1 MAAMPRTTGTAVESV
16 TLRLAERRIGFT
28 SMKTVLTIQSHVA
41 YGYVGNRAAVFPLQ
55 RLGIDATAVNTVQ
68 FSNHTGYGAWTG
80 QVFTAEHIADIVD
93 GIAARGVLPAQD
105 AVLSGYM
112 GAVELGQV
120 IVETAA
126 RVKAAN
132 PKAVYCCDPVMG
144 DVGRGFFVRPG
155 LPEFIRDH
163 AVPAADLMTPNQFEL
178 EFLVG
183 RAHYEIGQHDRALE
197 YLTDRKVATLDDA
210 LAATAALRARG
221 PRLVLVTSLTRSD
234 ADPDSIEMLADGA
247 DGSWLVSTPRLT
259 FDPPPNGS
267 GDAVAALFLAHYLT
281 AFHPADALEKAAAA
295 IFAIFEATKRIGTRE
310 LQLIAAQDDFVNPPR
325 RFTATRI
332 R

>member
-1 MAAMPRTTGTAVESV
+1 
-16 TLRLAERRIGFT
+16 
-28 SMKTVLTIQSHVA
+28 MKSVLTIQSHVA

-68 FSNHTGYGAWTG
+68 FSNHTGYGAWSG
-80 QVFTAEHIADIVD
+80 QVFTAEHIADVVD

-126 RVKAAN
+126 RVKGAN
-132 PKAVYCCDPVMG
+132 PNAIYCCDPVMG

-178 EFLVG
+178 E
-183 RAHYEIGQHDRALE
+183 
-197 YLTDRKVATLDDA
+197 YLTDRKVETLDDA

-247 DGSWLVSTPRLT
+247 DGSWFVATPRLT

-267 GDAVAALFLAHYLT
+267 GDAVAALFLAHYLN
-281 AFHPADALEKAAAA
+281 AFDPADALEKAAAA
-295 IFAIFEATKRIGTRE
+295 IYAIFETTKRMGTRE

>member
-1 MAAMPRTTGTAVESV
+1 
-16 TLRLAERRIGFT
+16 
-28 SMKTVLTIQSHVA
+28 MKTVLTIQSHVA

-178 EFLVG
+178 E
-183 RAHYEIGQHDRALE
+183 

-234 ADPDSIEMLADGA
+234 ADPDSIEMLVDGA
-247 DGSWLVSTPRLT
+247 DGAWLVATPRLT
-259 FDPPPNGS
+259 FDPSPNGS

-281 AFHPADALEKAAAA
+281 AFDPADALEKAAAA
-295 IFAIFEATKRIGTRE
+295 IFAIFETTKRLGTRE
-310 LQLIAAQDDFVNPPR
+310 LQLIAAQDDFVDPPR
-325 RFTATRI
+325 RFAATRL

>member
-1 MAAMPRTTGTAVESV
+1 
-16 TLRLAERRIGFT
+16 
-28 SMKTVLTIQSHVA
+28 MKSVLTIQSHVA

-126 RVKAAN
+126 RVKGAN
-132 PKAVYCCDPVMG
+132 PKALYCCDPVMG

-178 EFLVG
+178 E
-183 RAHYEIGQHDRALE
+183 
-197 YLTDRKVATLDDA
+197 YLTDRKVATLEDA
-210 LAATAALRARG
+210 LVATAALRARG

-234 ADPDSIEMLADGA
+234 ADPDSIEMLVDGTDGA
-247 DGSWLVSTPRLT
+247 WLVATPRLT

-267 GDAVAALFLAHYLT
+267 GDAVAALFLAHYLS
-281 AFHPADALEKAAAA
+281 AFDPADALEKA
-295 IFAIFEATKRIGTRE
+295 
-310 LQLIAAQDDFVNPPR
+310 
-325 RFTATRI
+325 
-332 R
+332 

>member
-1 MAAMPRTTGTAVESV
+1 
-16 TLRLAERRIGFT
+16 
-28 SMKTVLTIQSHVA
+28 MKSVLTIQSHVA

-93 GIAARGVLPAQD
+93 GIAARGALPAQD
-105 AVLSGYM
+105 AILSGYM
-112 GAVELGQV
+112 GAVELGRV
-120 IVETAA
+120 ILETAA

-178 EFLVG
+178 E
-183 RAHYEIGQHDRALE
+183 
-197 YLTDRKVATLDDA
+197 YLTGSKVETLDNA

-221 PRLVLVTSLTRSD
+221 PRLVLVTSLTRAD
-234 ADPDSIEMLADGA
+234 ADPDSIEMLVDGTDGA
-247 DGSWLVSTPRLT
+247 WLVATPRLT

-267 GDAVAALFLAHYLT
+267 GDAVAALFLAHYLN
-281 AFHPADALEKAAAA
+281 AFEPADALEKAAAA
-295 IFAIFEATKRIGTRE
+295 IFAIFETTKRLGTRE
-310 LQLIAAQDDFVNPPR
+310 LQLIAAQDDFVAPPR
-325 RFTATRI
+325 RFAATRL